1 VVKHLDELTFPA
13 LENHIGWSLWRM
25 AEIWKQ
31 RFDSEMVA
39 LGHSYFGEARSNILR
54 YVGPDGTTQATLV
67 KKMGLTKQAVQ
78 QLLDDLVEDHVIAR
92 KPNPEDK
99 RGNIIVLTQAGLK
112 AMHDAGK
119 VKKLIEKSY
128 SKLIGPANLAAL
140 IKELDTLADKVTQED
155 ADV

>member
-1 VVKHLDELTFPA
+1 
-13 LENHIGWSLWRM
+13 M

-78 QLLDDLVEDHVIAR
+78 QLIDDLVEDRVIAR

-112 AMHDAGK
+112 AIHDASK
-119 VKKLIEKSY
+119 VKRLIEKSY
-128 SKLIGPANLAAL
+128 SKLIGPENLAAL
-140 IKELDTLADKVTQED
+140 VKQLDILADKVTQVD
-155 ADV
+155 DGF